1 MGWSFKKW
9 TGLDHL
15 VWQRIVQRFELP
27 MQGIFNSKNAAP
39 VII

>member
-15 VWQRIVQRFELP
+15 VWQLIVQRFELP
-27 MQGIFNSKNAAP
+27 MPGIFNSKNAAP
-39 VII
+39 VSN